1 MVYLKKTVAL
11 FSALAISLSSVCAS
25 AAAQISA
32 STVTVHICPTR
43 NEYKDAYARNLG
55 YESAA
60 AVPSDKQSEVWGNAN
75 KAYNKEHGKPHYDSE
90 TRKAKNILE
99 FTLSVT
105 EKTENSKAAVCLYSD
120 GALDDII
127 FFDTTSSTD
136 FSRELDCVKTP
147 DSIKVFLWENNL
159 KPICSSYNVLTKAN
173 LEAAN
178 EQIVSLIKT
187 GLEEINKQG
196 WYDKGREIINI
207 INECAKDAI
216 SQKSEHLLTSEYA
229 RSHYSEQLSKAKAC
243 YDEMAATNAET
254 HQLTDFQTNV
264 RIIAGGAHS
273 VEFSHLVDYL
283 GLEKWLTDAKA
294 KTS

>member
-11 FSALAISLSSVCAS
+11 FSALAISLSSFCAS

-55 YESAA
+55 YESAEKL
-60 AVPSDKQSEVWGNAN
+60 SKSEKDQANA
-75 KAYNKEHGKPHYDSE
+75 AYNKEHGTPHYDSK
-90 TRKAKNILE
+90 TGNAKNILE

-105 EKTENSKAAVCLYSD
+105 EKTPNTKALVCLYE
-120 GALDDII
+120 GGKLMQK
-127 FFDTTSSTD
+127 FWYDTASSTD
-136 FSRELDCVKTP
+136 FSSELDCVKTP

-173 LEAAN
+173 LEVAN
-178 EQIVSLIKT
+178 EQIVSLIET

-196 WYDKGREIINI
+196 WFDNGREIIKI
-207 INECAKDAI
+207 VNECAQDAV

-229 RSHYSEQLSKAKAC
+229 RSHYSDQLSKAKEY
-243 YDEMAATNAET
+243 YDKMKKLRDDTNGEDK
-254 HQLTDFQTNV
+254 QLTDFLTNV
-264 RIIAGGAHS
+264 RSITGGAHS
-273 VEFSHLVDYL
+273 NEFSQLIDYFGLKEWIL
-283 GLEKWLTDAKA
+283 G
-294 KTS
+294 